1 MAENKKIFNK
11 KNILIGVAVVAA
23 ALILFGLLRMNAKSN
38 EVKKEYTFLTLRE
51 KDPIL
56 LKGNSTAKKTQ
67 SIAVDASKGKVSE
80 VLVKNGQDV
89 KAGDKLFTYKSDVLD
104 TQKSEAQSQYNR
116 ADEAYNN
123 SVSDLEDAK
132 SRQDE
137 NIRGYYTAKANLDD
151 AENSGNVMDIQTYT
165 ADVQKFEGKKE
176 ASLSEVKQLE
186 RAVSQAESNKEDAY
200 TRLENAKKSAVNDEK
215 ADFDGIVIIHEENE
229 KGSMGSPFMEVITKD
244 TIISSSVTEYDYN
257 KLSVGK
263 KVKLNI
269 VPLKKQ
275 MEGEITELSLLPENS
290 GTGGQSQ
297 MMGSAGV
304 NYKFKVTTPEPV
316 PYGYSAEIAIGTG
329 EIVIPASAVINENSK
344 TYLWTVQGETAHKKE
359 VTLRDSGT
367 YLTLQAGL
375 KLGDVIIDNPDSGLT
390 EGKAVKVTK

>member
-1 MAENKKIFNK
+1 MAENKNIFNR
-11 KNILIGVAVVAA
+11 KNILIGIAVVAA
-23 ALILFGLLRMNAKSN
+23 AFILIGLLRMNAKSS
-38 EVKKEYTFLTLRE
+38 EAKKEYTFLTLRE

-56 LKGNSTAKKTQ
+56 LKGNSTPKKIQ
-67 SIAVDASKGKVSE
+67 SITVDASKGKVNE
-80 VLVKNGQDV
+80 VLVKDGQEV
-89 KAGDKLFTYKSDVLD
+89 KEGDKLFTYKSDVLD
-104 TQKSEAQSQYNR
+104 SQRSEAQSQYNR

-137 NIRGYYTAKANLDD
+137 NIRGYNTAKANLEE

-165 ADVQKFEGKKE
+165 ADVQKFESKKE
-176 ASLSEVKQLE
+176 ASQTEVKQLE

-200 TRLENAKKSAVNDEK
+200 TRLENAKKSAINDEK
-215 ADFDGIVIIHEENE
+215 ADFDGIVVLHEENE
-229 KGSMGSPFMEVITKD
+229 KGSMGSPFIEVITKD
-244 TIISSSVTEYDYN
+244 TLVTSSVTEYDYN
-257 KLSVGK
+257 KLNVGK
-263 KVKLNI
+263 TVKLNV
-269 VPLKKQ
+269 VPLKKT
-275 MEGEITELSLLPENS
+275 MEGEITDLALLPENS
-290 GTGGQSQ
+290 ASGAQSQ
-297 MMGSAGV
+297 MVGSAGV
-304 NYKFKVTTPEPV
+304 NYKFKVKTGEPI
-316 PYGYSAEIAIGTG
+316 PYGYSVEIAVGTG
-329 EIVIPASAVINENSK
+329 EILVPASAVIQENNK